1 MKILK
6 LNISNFGLLH
16 NKRIELSEGLN
27 LIYGENESG
36 KSTIHSFI
44 KGMLFGIDKSR
55 GRPTFNDM
63 YDKYQP
69 WKTPGSY
76 DGSLEF
82 EVDKKSYHI
91 YRNFEK
97 NNKEMIVTNV
107 DTGRKLEL
115 SQAEFQEL
123 LGGITKAAYDGTISI
138 EQLKAKTDDDLVYEL
153 QNHITNL
160 SMTKSEE
167 IDVKKAL
174 DNL

>member
-97 NNKEMIVTNV
+97 NNI
-107 DTGRKLEL
+107 
-115 SQAEFQEL
+115 
-123 LGGITKAAYDGTISI
+123 
-138 EQLKAKTDDDLVYEL
+138 
-153 QNHITNL
+153 
-160 SMTKSEE
+160 
-167 IDVKKAL
+167 
-174 DNL
+174 